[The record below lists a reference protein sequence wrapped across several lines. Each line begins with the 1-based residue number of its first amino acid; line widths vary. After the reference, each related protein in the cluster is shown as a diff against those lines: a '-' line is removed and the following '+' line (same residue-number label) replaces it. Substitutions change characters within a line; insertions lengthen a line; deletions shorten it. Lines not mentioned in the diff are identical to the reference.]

1 MVRLELGAYDRLIH
15 IRHYRYTG
23 KATCPICSDP
33 LLETSQ
39 SLLLLFLCR
48 HVVHGRCATKNSEGL
63 LANHADAGLARSG
76 ISGRIALYVVPSKGF
91 LILLIHFVEPP
102 W

>member
-1 MVRLELGAYDRLIH
+1 MVRLELGMVSDVRIIH
-15 IRHYRYTG
+15 VICHCYTG
-23 KATCPICSDP
+23 KATCLVCSDP

-48 HVVHGRCATKNSEGL
+48 HVVHGRCATKNPEGL

-76 ISGRIALYVVPSKGF
+76 ISGRIALYVVQVR
-91 LILLIHFVEPP
+91 HC
-102 W
+102 